1 MMTLCIFVP
10 DYPAIFSSFKFFS
23 MFYIFFI
30 LFSTYNRQKKKPQAR
45 SSQNN
50 IKYKIPD
57 PKNINGLNALPD
69 EVIEHISYH
78 CQLIDTLALGCTCS
92 TVMLAIRKVCL
103 ERKSIQYDTVIRHFP
118 LHIIGSVP
126 MLVWNQVEWIN
137 FNINWI
143 GYTDYIDRI
152 EHADIPGSP
161 FKCCYDTY
169 GRLALILR
177 RKTDVA
183 VLFQRYTDNKT
194 TWTFA
199 SKTLPIGGCRL
210 SESMVARL
218 ALWLSNDYADF
229 SNPS

>member
-1 MMTLCIFVP
+1 MTTFCIFLLNYLAV
-10 DYPAIFSSFKFFS
+10 FSIFKFWS
-23 MFYIFFI
+23 IFYIFFI
-30 LFSTYNRQKKKPQAR
+30 LFSTYNRQKKKPQTG

-50 IKYKIPD
+50 IKYKISD
-57 PKNINGLNALPD
+57 PKNITNLNSLPD
-69 EVIEHISYH
+69 EVIEHISYN

-92 TVMLAIRKVCL
+92 TVMLAIRKVCI

-118 LHIIGSVP
+118 LHIIGSIP
-126 MLVWNQVEWIN
+126 MLVWIQVEWIN
-137 FNINWI
+137 FNINWLSC
-143 GYTDYIDRI
+143 TCYIDRI

-161 FKCCYDTY
+161 FKCCYDTH
-169 GRLALILR
+169 GRLVLILR

-183 VLFQRYTDNKT
+183 VLFQRYTDNKN

-210 SESMVARL
+210 SESIVARL

-229 SNPS
+229 